1 MLCFE
6 ANYYRHI
13 IFNEHLQSLYLCQM
27 LFSETQLP
35 SKQLLWWR
43 RVEDVLKTS
52 FVFAFRRR
60 LQDVFKTSWSRQMSS
75 TSYQD
80 EHTRLG
86 HKSSIRLQ
94 GSLRC
99 LVGVFKSSCKHV
111 LEMFSRRYQDA
122 FQRRSHVVFNTSS
135 RRSTEDKTGL
145 VNTSLR
151 HLQDILKKFSRY
163 LQEIFKTSSWRITQ
177 G

>member
-1 MLCFE
+1 M
-6 ANYYRHI
+6 NI
-13 IFNEHLQSLYLCQM
+13 SSLYIYAKCCFQK
-27 LFSETQLP
+27 QLP

-60 LQDVFKTSWSRQMSS
+60 LQDVFKTPWSRQMSS

-80 EHTRLG
+80 EYTRLG

-111 LEMFSRRYQDA
+111 LEMFSRRYQDV
-122 FQRRSHVVFNTSS
+122 FQRRFHVVFNTSS
-135 RRSTEDKTGL
+135 RRTTEGKTGL
-145 VNTSLR
+145 VNTSSR
-151 HLQDILKKFSRY
+151 HLQDIFKKFSRY
-163 LQEIFKTSSWRITQ
+163 LQDIIKTSSWRITQ
-177 G
+177 A